1 MKSWMWTCVSLSA
14 CALGAPLRADELT
27 FEGALER
34 ARTRTATAASVR
46 FRLAE
51 ARARVRDA
59 GAFRENP
66 VLDAAG
72 GRRERGEA
80 DYAVGLTQPLDF
92 GRGARTATAE
102 AALLREGAVSD
113 DDQRLALRAVAL
125 AFLRALAEEERLR
138 LAEGAA
144 AQAGEVLR
152 VAERRRAA
160 GDVAD
165 LDVSLAR
172 GALARARADALATE
186 AQGALAL
193 GELRALLQYDEA
205 EPLVLAGTLP
215 AVEAEGVEALQG
227 SAALRPDVRAAEAAV
242 REAEAEAAA
251 AGALGRPTIAPSV
264 RYERDEGTHV
274 LWGGLS
280 VGLPLWNRGGALRE
294 AAAARASRLRVQAEA
309 ARRTARQEVASAH
322 RAYQLRLAAAREL
335 ASGVA
340 LAADGEALARRSYE
354 EGQIGLA
361 ELLLVRREAQEVLRA
376 HVDRRLEA
384 AAAAVEMTALS
395 GRLR

>member
-1 MKSWMWTCVSLSA
+1 MKSWMWTYVSVCG
-14 CALGAPLRADELT
+14 CALAAPVGAQELT

-34 ARTRTATAASVR
+34 ARTRTAAVAAAR
-46 FRLAE
+46 FRVEE

-66 VLDAAG
+66 VLDAAA
-72 GRRERGEA
+72 GRRERGDA

-92 GRGARTATAE
+92 GRGARTTTAE
-102 AALLREGAVSD
+102 AALLRETAASD

-125 AFLRALAEEERLR
+125 AFLRALAEEERLH
-138 LAEGAA
+138 LARGAT
-144 AQAGEVLR
+144 AQAEEVLR

-172 GALARARADALATE
+172 GALARARADAFATE
-186 AQGALAL
+186 ARGALAT
-193 GELRALLQYDEA
+193 GELRALLAYDEA
-205 EPLVLAGTLP
+205 EPLALAGTLP
-215 AVEAEGVEALQG
+215 PGEAEGIDALLD
-227 SAALRPDVRAAEAAV
+227 SAGARPDVRAAQAAVEEAA
-242 REAEAEAAA
+242 AEAAA
-251 AGALGRPTIAPSV
+251 AGALGRPSLAPSV
-264 RYERDEGTHV
+264 RYERDEGTNV

-280 VGLPLWNRGGALRE
+280 IGLPLWNRGGALRE
-294 AAAARASRLRVQAEA
+294 AATARASRLRVQAEA

-322 RAYQLRLAAAREL
+322 RAYELRLAAAREL
-335 ASGVA
+335 ALTA
-340 LAADGEALARRSYE
+340 ELAGDSEALARRSYE

-361 ELLLVRREAQEVLRA
+361 ELLLARRETQEVRQA
-376 HVDRRLEA
+376 HVDHRLEL
-384 AAAAVEMTALS
+384 AAAAVEMRAVS